1 MTTPRIIDG
10 RWYCDEVAKKVLSGP
25 NLTDTIDEAN
35 AELTAAGKAYQLEY
49 PREVRIGS
57 KPIYPE
63 LRENSPTI
71 TIVSTDTQD
80 RTRAANKAGF
90 LRHTLTVTHVV
101 AHHPSD
107 EEDLVQVSKAYA
119 AAIKVALVDYMI
131 GCSEG
136 AIYDVLRRNYV
147 TSIYTFRGQRAYA
160 MIGTQIFTVEML
172 GRA

>member
-10 RWYCDEVAKKVLSGP
+10 RWYVNEVAKEVLSG
-25 NLTDTIDEAN
+25 TDLESAIDEAN
-35 AELTAAGKAYQLEY
+35 TELTTAGKTYQLEY
-49 PREVRIGS
+49 PKIVRIGA

-80 RTRAANKAGF
+80 RTRVANRAGF
-90 LRHTLTVTHVV
+90 GDHTLTVTHVV
-101 AHHPSD
+101 AHHPAD
-107 EEDLVQVSKAYA
+107 EEELVQYNNAYA

-131 GCSEG
+131 GCSDG
-136 AIYDVLRRNYV
+136 AIYDVKRRNFI
-147 TSIYTFRGQRAYA
+147 TSIYTFRKQRAFA
-160 MIGTQIFTVEML
+160 LVGTQIFTVEML